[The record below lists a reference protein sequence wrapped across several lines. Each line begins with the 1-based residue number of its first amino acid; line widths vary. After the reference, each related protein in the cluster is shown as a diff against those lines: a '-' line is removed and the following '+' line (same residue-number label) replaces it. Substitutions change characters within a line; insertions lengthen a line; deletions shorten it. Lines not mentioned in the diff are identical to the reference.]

1 MNNSILNAETLEKLF
16 EGTHLSI
23 SEARALILQI
33 VNGEIS
39 AAQQAAILTIF
50 CMRKISLPELI
61 GFREGLFS
69 LASRVDLSDHDAID
83 VCGTGGDGK
92 SSYNISTAVA
102 FVLAG
107 AGIKV
112 AKHGNHGV
120 SSSCGSSTVLEQL
133 GVTFSADQSLLNR
146 QLEIA
151 GVCFLHAPLFHPA
164 LKSIAGIRKE
174 LGFRTFFNILGPL
187 LNPAAVKTQLIGV
200 YSLELARLLKYYFQQ
215 QDSSVAVVHSLDGY
229 DEVSLAAPTHILG
242 VLNDSVVNAHDFA
255 LAAAHFEKSAVKTG
269 VKENATALLA
279 LLENRG
285 SREYR
290 DMVLANSAVAL
301 KLKFPQSSLP
311 ELVVRAAES
320 LDSGRAKDALTRLLS
335 L

>member
-1 MNNSILNAETLEKLF
+1 VK
-16 EGTHLSI
+16 
-23 SEARALILQI
+23 
-33 VNGEIS
+33 S
-39 AAQQAAILTIF
+39 AARQAALLTVF
-50 CMRKISLPELI
+50 RMRKISLPELI

-69 LASRVDLSDHDAID
+69 LAHKVNLSSHDAID

-133 GVTFSADQSLLNR
+133 GVKFSADPSVLNK
-146 QLEIA
+146 QLEFA

-164 LKSIAGIRKE
+164 LKNLVGLRKE

-187 LNPAAVKTQLIGV
+187 LNPAEVRTQLVGV

-215 QDSSVAVVHSLDGY
+215 QKTSVVVVHSLDGY

-242 VLNDSVVNAHDFA
+242 VLDDAVVNASDFG
-255 LAAAHFEKSAVKTG
+255 LSPPDLVKSVVKTG
-269 VKENATALLA
+269 IHENAAALLA

-285 SREYR
+285 STEYR
-290 DMVLANSAVAL
+290 DMVLANSAIAL
-301 KLKFPQSSLP
+301 RLKFPQSSLP
-311 ELVVRAAES
+311 ELVAKAAES
-320 LDSGRAKDALTRLLS
+320 LDSGKAKQALAKLLT